1 MKYRTFINANFVKSG
16 SGTMTARLNM
26 PVTVL
31 RDMGITESDRT
42 VIWEYNPI
50 SKEITLK
57 KYFPLE
63 TFDIDFEYKFV
74 EKINDCF
81 DKIIFD
87 YFEQTHITGSKFTF
101 SISIGG
107 RQIGN
112 KTCERDDCL
121 MFDESPVLQILLQ
134 KNKISINVNIS
145 FFESLNFQPYK
156 KYIEKLKV
164 ELQELA
170 IKNKLSIEEGS
181 EIINNI

>member
-31 RDMGITESDRT
+31 RDMGITEADRT
-42 VIWEYNPI
+42 VIWEYNPTN
-50 SKEITLK
+50 KEITLK
-57 KYFPLE
+57 KYSPLD

-87 YFEQTHITGSKFTF
+87 YFEKTKLTGSKRTF

-107 RQIGN
+107 RQIKT

-121 MFDESPVLQILLQ
+121 MFDEEPVLQVLLQ
-134 KNKISINVNIS
+134 KNKIAVNVDTS
-145 FFESLNFQPYK
+145 FFKASDFQIYMR
-156 KYIEKLKV
+156 YIKKLKIG
-164 ELQELA
+164 LQELA
-170 IKNKLSIEEGS
+170 TKNTLLFEDGTD
-181 EIINNI
+181 IISNI